1 MDMADIPITKEGYQR
16 VVEELNKLKKIERPD
31 IIKKIAEA
39 RSHGDLKENAEYHAA
54 RERQSFIE
62 GRIGYLEGIIAD
74 SKVIDPLTFSGT
86 KVLFGATV
94 TILDL
99 NTDEE
104 TRYKIVSEVESDPKN
119 GKISV
124 TSPIGRAL
132 IGKNEGDELK
142 VQTPSG
148 IKEYEVV
155 EVQFI

>member
-1 MDMADIPITKEGYQR
+1 MADIPITKEGYQA
-16 VVEELNKLKKIERPD
+16 VVEELTRLKKTDRPD

-62 GRIGYLEGIIAD
+62 GRIGHLEGIVAD
-74 SKVIDPLTFSGT
+74 SKVIDPSTLSGDR
-86 KVLFGATV
+86 VLFGATV

-99 NTDEE
+99 NSDEE
-104 TRYKIVSEVESDPKN
+104 ITYKLVGEIESDPKN

-132 IGKNEGDELK
+132 IGKSEGDDLK
-142 VQTPSG
+142 VETPSG
-148 IKEYEVV
+148 IKEYEIL

>member
-1 MDMADIPITKEGYQR
+1 MGDIPITKEGFQA
-16 VVEELNKLKKIERPD
+16 VVEELSRLKKVERPD

-62 GRIGYLEGIIAD
+62 GRIGHLEGIVAD
-74 SKVIDPLTFSGT
+74 SKVIDPLSLNGDT
-86 KVLFGATV
+86 VLFGATV
-94 TILDL
+94 TILDT

-104 TRYKIVSEVESDPKN
+104 ITYKLVGEVESDPKN

-132 IGKNEGDELK
+132 IGKSEGDEVK

-148 IKEYEVV
+148 VKEYEIV
-155 EVQFI
+155 EVKFL

>member
-1 MDMADIPITKEGYQR
+1 MAEIPITKEGYQA
-16 VVEELNKLKKIERPD
+16 VVDELNKLKKVERPD

-62 GRIGYLEGIIAD
+62 GRIAYLEGIVAE
-74 SKVIDPLTFSGT
+74 SKVIDPSSLSGS

-99 NTDEE
+99 ESDEE
-104 TRYKIVSEVESDPKN
+104 TTYKIVSEVESDPKN

-148 IKEYEVV
+148 VKEFEVV